1 LNPIYL
7 QELRKQFETI
17 SELRTDI
24 KTLQADNLKLYEKI
38 RYMQSYQDEGPI
50 GSSAAGPSNVA
61 GTSYTRAAASTS
73 VRRDDLGKYRNLYEQ
88 NMNPF
93 EAFRGREAVRAVQA
107 LNPLERG
114 VLTLT
119 QAILGNRRTR
129 LYVLSIFFHMIYLI
143 HLLTSFPRF
152 FIVYAMALHFL
163 VIFTS
168 YECTSVGG
176 SNSVIKVPH

>member
-1 LNPIYL
+1 MPIVTSQRDRFRQRNAELEEVCPSPLSPIPILLPNVQNLTSLL

-50 GSSAAGPSNVA
+50 GGSTAGPSNIA
-61 GTSYTRAAASTS
+61 GTSYTRAAPSTS
-73 VRRDDLGKYRNLYEQ
+73 ARRDDLGKYRSLYEQ

-129 LYVLSIFFHMIYLI
+129 L
-143 HLLTSFPRF
+143 
-152 FIVYAMALHFL
+152 
-163 VIFTS
+163 
-168 YECTSVGG
+168 
-176 SNSVIKVPH
+176 